1 MMSVKNITH
10 RQDGGFPSPLR
21 RGDSAAERVEE
32 VSVMFVALLFND
44 RQDLIAHHNFQNRLG
59 T

>member
-10 RQDGGFPSPLR
+10 RRNDGFPSPLR
-21 RGDSAAERVEE
+21 RGGSAAGRVEE
-32 VSVMFVALLFND
+32 VSVMFVALLLND
-44 RQDLIAHHNFQNRLG
+44 RQDLIARHIFHNRLG